1 MAKNVVNFNEAE
13 RNARKRDFE
22 NEKEQ
27 FKSEHNGVDQEAV
40 DDAMRL
46 LSQATGKDVYIGTK
60 RSPQSKVR
68 FVQTMQENLW
78 FINQEKY
85 LTNKEKVFLSDI
97 TPYIAFSSNCIVQDV
112 KTKNPV
118 PTNISELAK
127 LIGIT
132 RANTSISVNS
142 LVKKGILAKTE
153 SGVEGN
159 NAKAYSLF
167 VNPHIMFAGDK
178 DNVNE
183 SLKVMFRKSMKM
195 PILKDLPNK
204 LF

>member
-1 MAKNVVNFNEAE
+1 MTKNVVNFNKAE

-132 RANTSISVNS
+132 RANTSMSVNS

-195 PILKDLPNK
+195 PILKDLPN
-204 LF
+204 